1 MIRSSQLR
9 LPSVATFA
17 ATQSLRIRHQQLEF
31 DARLQLLGR
40 ELKPPSDSSEP
51 GAVN

>member
-31 DARLQLLGR
+31 DAQLWLLAR
-40 ELKPPSDSSEP
+40 ELKPSGDPSDP